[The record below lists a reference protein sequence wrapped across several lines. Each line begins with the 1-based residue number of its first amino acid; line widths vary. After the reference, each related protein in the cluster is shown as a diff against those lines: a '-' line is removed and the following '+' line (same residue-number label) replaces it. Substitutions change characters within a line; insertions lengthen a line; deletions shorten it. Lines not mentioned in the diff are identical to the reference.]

1 MRLFNKQRQDNN
13 LTQNS
18 GAQLVTYHE
27 PKNPVSEQF
36 RTLRTNIEFVS
47 ATLPQFKTVLI
58 TSAEI
63 SDGKTTVAS
72 NLAVTW
78 AQSGQSVL
86 YVDADLRRSTAQAT
100 FKVLPNRGLTTVLSA
115 AKMPIDAV
123 QKTQITGLDVLTAG
137 PVPPNPAELLGSE
150 KMTTII
156 TWANAHYDKVVID
169 VPPVLAVT
177 DAQMLMKQVD
187 GVVLV
192 VALGKTKKAN
202 IKRTVEIMKLS
213 QTPIIGVIHR
223 DKKKRRYA
231 SYGYGETFE
240 K

>member
-1 MRLFNKQRQDNN
+1 MRFFNKQRQDNN
-13 LTQNS
+13 LTQKS

-86 YVDADLRRSTAQAT
+86 YVDADLLRSTAQAT

-123 QKTQITGLDVLTAG
+123 QKTQITGLEVLTAG

-223 DKKKRRYA
+223 DKKKQRYA

>member
-13 LTQNS
+13 LTQKS

-58 TSAEI
+58 TSVEI

-86 YVDADLRRSTAQAT
+86 YVDADLRRL
-100 FKVLPNRGLTTVLSA
+100 K
-115 AKMPIDAV
+115 
-123 QKTQITGLDVLTAG
+123 
-137 PVPPNPAELLGSE
+137 
-150 KMTTII
+150 
-156 TWANAHYDKVVID
+156 YC
-169 VPPVLAVT
+169 
-177 DAQMLMKQVD
+177 
-187 GVVLV
+187 
-192 VALGKTKKAN
+192 
-202 IKRTVEIMKLS
+202 
-213 QTPIIGVIHR
+213 QTEG
-223 DKKKRRYA
+223 
-231 SYGYGETFE
+231 
-240 K
+240 